1 MENEQPS
8 VGQSVLA
15 FYRVLPFNY
24 RQSVAEHADEI
35 KSRNA
40 ILSYPVLPP
49 LLEKPDMRVLEIGW
63 NIASPYASASEG
75 PRGGGLPGPPG
86 VTPV

>member
-1 MENEQPS
+1 M
-8 VGQSVLA
+8 
-15 FYRVLPFNY
+15 
-24 RQSVAEHADEI
+24 AEAVSRDEFRI
-35 KSRNA
+35 R
-40 ILSYPVLPP
+40 
-49 LLEKPDMRVLEIGW
+49 ERVLEIGW